1 MKKTLKLRKLV
12 KDINLEILAGDKGL
26 DYTVDVEMISRP
38 GFEIMGNFEFS
49 DPKRLMLMGVQ
60 ESNYLDSQDEK
71 TKQNMVKG
79 LFELKPPAII
89 FPVNPEVE
97 KVLNLFKE
105 YGDKYSIPVLRSDLN
120 TTPLNSKLYVYLHRE
135 LSKKIGVH
143 GVLMDIYG
151 TGTLIIGS
159 SGIGKSETA
168 LELIKRGHILV
179 SDDLVEIY
187 ESTAGNLVGSAPKIL
202 RRFLEIRGIGIVDVI
217 SMFGS
222 GSYRDSK
229 RINMVV
235 ELEYWQKDKEYDRLG
250 ISTETMKY
258 FNTEI
263 PKITIPVLPGRNI
276 ATLVESAA
284 MNEKL
289 KTMGY
294 NAAVTF
300 TQNVSA
306 LAKGEIDDEWK
317 E

>member
-1 MKKTLKLRKLV
+1 MIKRLKLRKLV
-12 KDINLEILAGDKGL
+12 KDIGLEVLAGEKGL
-26 DYTVDVEMISRP
+26 DFTVDVEMISRP
-38 GFEIMGNFEFS
+38 GFEILGNFEFS
-49 DPKRLMLMGVQ
+49 DARRLMLIGVQ
-60 ESNYLDSQDEK
+60 ESNFLHSQDEK
-71 TKQNMVKG
+71 TMKKMIKG
-79 LFELKPPAII
+79 LFDLKPPAII

-97 KVLNLFKE
+97 KVLGIFQKMGNE
-105 YGDKYSIPVLRSDLN
+105 YEVPVLRSTLN

-135 LSKKIGVH
+135 LSQTIGVH
-143 GVLMDIYG
+143 GVLLDIHG
-151 TGTLIIGS
+151 MGTLIIGS

-187 ESTAGNLVGSAPKIL
+187 ESTAGNLIGSAPKIL

-250 ISTETMKY
+250 ISSQTIRY
-258 FNTEI
+258 FNTDL

-306 LAKGEIDDEWK
+306 LAKGELDDE
-317 E
+317 

>member
-1 MKKTLKLRKLV
+1 MKKTLRIRKIV
-12 KDINLEILAGDKGL
+12 KDIGLEILAGEQGL
-26 DYTVDVEMISRP
+26 DDTVDVEMISRP
-38 GFEIMGNFEFS
+38 GFEILGHYEFA
-49 DPKRLMLMGVQ
+49 DPRRLMLIGVQ
-60 ESNYLDSQDEK
+60 ESNFLFSKDLK
-71 TKQNMVKG
+71 TRTKMIKG
-79 LFELKPPAII
+79 LFDLKPPAII

-97 KVLNLFKE
+97 TVLDLFKQMGDE
-105 YGDKYSIPVLRSDLN
+105 YHIPVLRSTLN

-135 LSKKIGVH
+135 LSQTIGIH
-143 GVLMDIYG
+143 GVLLDIHG
-151 TGTLIIGS
+151 MGTLIIGG

-222 GSYRDSK
+222 GSYRENK

-250 ISTETMKY
+250 ISAETIRY
-258 FNTEI
+258 FNTDL

-294 NAAVTF
+294 NAAITF
-300 TQNVSA
+300 TQSVSA
-306 LAKGEIDDEWK
+306 LAKGEIDDE
-317 E
+317 